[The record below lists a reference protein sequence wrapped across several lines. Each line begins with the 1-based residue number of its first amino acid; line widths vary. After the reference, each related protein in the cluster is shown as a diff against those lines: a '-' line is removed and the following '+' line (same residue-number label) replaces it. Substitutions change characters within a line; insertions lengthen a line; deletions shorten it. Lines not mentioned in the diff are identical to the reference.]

1 MFQLGNSTLKDLKN
15 IAACQMVC
23 FPNSFNTKLGKPFVA
38 KALQWFLETDKR
50 FLFHVINN
58 GEVIGFC
65 GGFAPQFYGDGS
77 SSGMLQFAFKEAV
90 LGILKK
96 PWLIFNKELMVY
108 YPFII
113 RNIKKKLGL
122 KKTNAAKPQPLNFVF
137 LPTVG
142 LVVIGV
148 HPSFRGKGV
157 FEMLMN
163 EFEQRA
169 LHLNIKTCILSVRA
183 NNGRAIGAY
192 QKMGWMLKEEQ
203 GSSIVMKKEI

>member
-1 MFQLGNSTLKDLKN
+1 MFQQSNSELKDLKN
-15 IAACQMVC
+15 IAACQMAC
-23 FPNSFNTKLGKPFVA
+23 FPNSFNTRLGKSFVT
-38 KALQWFLETDKR
+38 KTLQWFLQTDKR
-50 FLFHVINN
+50 FLFHVVYNN
-58 GEVIGFC
+58 EVVGFC

-90 LGILKK
+90 IGILKK
-96 PWLIFNKELMVY
+96 PWLIFNKELRAY

-122 KKTNAAKPQPLNFVF
+122 RKTNAAKPQPSNFIF
-137 LPTVG
+137 SPTVG

-169 LHLNIKTCILSVRA
+169 LNLNIKTCMLSVRA
-183 NNGRAIGAY
+183 NNARAIGAY
-192 QKMGWMLKEEQ
+192 KKMGWVLKEDQ
-203 GSSIVMKKEI
+203 GGSIVMQKEI